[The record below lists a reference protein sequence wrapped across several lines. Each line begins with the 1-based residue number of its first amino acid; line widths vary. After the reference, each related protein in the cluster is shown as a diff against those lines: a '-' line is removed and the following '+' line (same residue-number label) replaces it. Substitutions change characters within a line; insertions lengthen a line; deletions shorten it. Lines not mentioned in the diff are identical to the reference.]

1 MKKWTNGTYQDK
13 SNTANR
19 SNTLNTLNKTNEKR
33 IGNRIFLIQESK
45 KEDIITR
52 METRELFTN
61 KTINPYMMGNSYLK
75 DLEVQEEFLKPQNSN
90 FK

>member
-13 SNTANR
+13 SNKN
-19 SNTLNTLNKTNEKR
+19 NENNEKI
-33 IGNRIFLIQESK
+33 IGGRVFLIQESK

>member
-13 SNTANR
+13 SNKN
-19 SNTLNTLNKTNEKR
+19 NKNNENNEKI
-33 IGNRIFLIQESK
+33 IGGRVFLIQESK

-52 METRELFTN
+52 METRQLFTN

>member
-13 SNTANR
+13 SNKN
-19 SNTLNTLNKTNEKR
+19 NENNENNEKI
-33 IGNRIFLIQESK
+33 IGGRVFLIQESK

-52 METRELFTN
+52 METRQLFTN

>member
-13 SNTANR
+13 SNKN
-19 SNTLNTLNKTNEKR
+19 NKNNENNEKI
-33 IGNRIFLIQESK
+33 IGGRVFLIQESK